1 MPGDGGNAIVSANAL
16 NNYSYVNNRKSS
28 VQIARCVTGLG
39 PNGNDNNTALGGC
52 YFNGTKIP
60 FVVDCIESSAIVQP
74 RVALNWAGVINIR
87 QCREKLTTD
96 VEGVYTCIMLN
107 SSMMN
112 ESILFGVY
120 SIGRSELYLLYS

>member
-1 MPGDGGNAIVSANAL
+1 MSN
-16 NNYSYVNNRKSS
+16 

-39 PNGNDNNTALGGC
+39 PNGTDNTALGGC

-60 FVVDCIESSAIVQP
+60 FVDECDKSSAIVQP
-74 RVALNWAGVINIR
+74 RAALNWAGVINIQ
-87 QCREKLTTD
+87 QCSEKFTTD

-120 SIGRSELYLLYS
+120 SINRSEL

>member
-1 MPGDGGNAIVSANAL
+1 MH
-16 NNYSYVNNRKSS
+16 NR

-39 PNGNDNNTALGGC
+39 PNGTDNNTALGGC

-60 FVVDCIESSAIVQP
+60 FVMCDESSAIVQP
-74 RVALNWAGVINIR
+74 RVALNWAGVINIH

-120 SIGRSELYLLYS
+120 SSGRSEL

>member
-1 MPGDGGNAIVSANAL
+1 M
-16 NNYSYVNNRKSS
+16 
-28 VQIARCVTGLG
+28 TGLG
-39 PNGNDNNTALGGC
+39 PNDTDNNTALGEC
-52 YFNGTKIP
+52 YFNGTRIP
-60 FVVDCIESSAIVQP
+60 FVDNCNNFSAIVQP
-74 RVALNWAGVINIR
+74 RVAFNRAGVINIQ

-120 SIGRSELYLLYS
+120 SIGRSELQLLYS

>member
-1 MPGDGGNAIVSANAL
+1 MPGDDGNAIVSANAL
-16 NNYSYVNNRKSS
+16 SNYSYVNTNSQHA
-28 VQIARCVTGLG
+28 QIARCVTGLG
-39 PNGNDNNTALGGC
+39 PNGTDNNTALGGC

-60 FVVDCIESSAIVQP
+60 FAMCAESSAIVQP
-74 RVALNWAGVINIR
+74 RVAMNWAGVINIQ

-96 VEGVYTCIMLN
+96 MEGVYTCIMLN

-120 SIGRSELYLLYS
+120 SSGRSEL

>member
-1 MPGDGGNAIVSANAL
+1 MSGDNGNAIVSANAIS
-16 NNYSYVNNRKSS
+16 NYSYVNDRMNER

-39 PNGNDNNTALGGC
+39 PNNTDNNIALGGY

-60 FVVDCIESSAIVQP
+60 FVDMCNNSSAIVQP
-74 RVALNWAGVINIR
+74 RTAFILAGVINIH
-87 QCREKLTTD
+87 QCREKFTTD

-120 SIGRSELYLLYS
+120 SSGRSEL